1 MGGKS
6 YYCDYCCCFIK
17 NDLNVRKSH
26 NAGIAHCTAKAT
38 YMRRFERKTNLTII
52 NEINYKIFLKCLDP
66 RKILKEE
73 RMKIPCKRFF
83 AGYCKFQA
91 LCKFGH
97 FNPKQMQQL
106 EKIVG
111 KLKKKQR
118 SKRKKM
124 PQLKQNLPPS
134 LQSINLTKLK
144 QSNLKSSW
152 G

>member
-6 YYCDYCCCFIK
+6 YYCDYCCCFMK

-38 YMRRFERKTNLTII
+38 YMRRFEN
-52 NEINYKIFLKCLDP
+52 P
-66 RKILKEE
+66 RKILEEE

-83 AGYCKFQA
+83 TGYCKFQA

-106 EKIVG
+106 EKIVS

>member
-6 YYCDYCCCFIK
+6 YYCDYCCCFMK

-38 YMRRFERKTNLTII
+38 YMRRFEH
-52 NEINYKIFLKCLDP
+52 P
-66 RKILKEE
+66 RKILEEE

-106 EKIVG
+106 QKIVS
-111 KLKKKQR
+111 KLKKKQS

-144 QSNLKSSW
+144 QSNLESSW

>member
-6 YYCDYCCCFIK
+6 YYCDYCCCFMK

-38 YMRRFERKTNLTII
+38 YMRRFEH
-52 NEINYKIFLKCLDP
+52 P
-66 RKILKEE
+66 RKILEEE

-97 FNPKQMQQL
+97 FNAKQMQHL
-106 EKIVG
+106 EKIVS
-111 KLKKKQR
+111 KLKKKQS

-144 QSNLKSSW
+144 QSNLELSW